1 MMPHRP
7 LKKWTA
13 TAPTGSSMCNTWSK
27 SHTPKQTSRPETIP
41 TMIAPV
47 ASMTSQPAVI
57 PTRPAREAFKH
68 METSGLPYFSQVKTM
83 QTKVAIAGAMVVVTK
98 IEPSCSTEVAA
109 APLNPYQPNQR
120 MKQPKAPIVREWP
133 GMALTLMLPFSS
145 LVNLPIRGPRMDAP
159 IRAHRP
165 PTKWITPEP
174 AKSWNGVSSVDSQPP
189 PHTQWASTG

>member
-1 MMPHRP
+1 
-7 LKKWTA
+7 
-13 TAPTGSSMCNTWSK
+13 
-27 SHTPKQTSRPETIP
+27 
-41 TMIAPV
+41 MIAPV

-120 MKQPKAPIVREWP
+120 MKQPKAPIVRE
-133 GMALTLMLPFSS
+133 
-145 LVNLPIRGPRMDAP
+145 
-159 IRAHRP
+159 
-165 PTKWITPEP
+165 
-174 AKSWNGVSSVDSQPP
+174 
-189 PHTQWASTG
+189 